1 MIDIAKMLQIVT
13 LKMYSLYI
21 FSLIHSVCVADLYQ
35 VNRTRTLCYS
45 DVAEFVCYL
54 QVPFASWTITS
65 RRSEESV
72 QLNLHSVIGG
82 RTKSGT
88 IDSTTVR
95 VEITSGDSSF
105 ISSRLTIDAHLQAD
119 ISCQVESVYSQL
131 VNSKYIT

>member
-21 FSLIHSVCVADLYQ
+21 FFLIHSVCVADLYQ
-35 VNRTRTLCYS
+35 VNRTNTLCYS
-45 DVAEFVCYL
+45 DVAEFVCYR
-54 QVPFASWTITS
+54 QVPYTSWTITS

-72 QLNLHSVIGG
+72 QLNLHSVIGK

-88 IDSTTVR
+88 IDSATVR
-95 VEITSGDSSF
+95 VEIISGDSSF
-105 ISSRLTIDAHLQAD
+105 ISSRLTVDANLQAD
-119 ISCQVESVYSQL
+119 ISCQMERVYYQS